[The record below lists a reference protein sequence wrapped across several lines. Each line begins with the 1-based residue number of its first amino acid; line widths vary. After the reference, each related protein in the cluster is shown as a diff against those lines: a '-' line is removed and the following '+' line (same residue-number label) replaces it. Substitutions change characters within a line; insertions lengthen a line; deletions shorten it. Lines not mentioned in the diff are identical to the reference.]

1 MNKILFVTSE
11 AYPLIKT
18 GGLADVSSSLPKAL
32 AELGQEVR
40 LVLPNYHAIKLQS
53 DVAVRSV
60 FELGTRTIR
69 LLETQLPESSVTVWL
84 VDYPDYFGMEGNPY
98 VDAAGNPYHNNAE
111 RFTLFCR
118 AVIEIAMNRI
128 HIDWKADVVHC
139 NDWQTGL
146 IPALLSMEE
155 HRPATIFT
163 IHNIAY
169 QGLYG
174 GLAASMLQLP
184 MQLLTADG
192 MEFHGMVSFIKGG
205 IAYADKI
212 TTVSPTYAQEIQT
225 NELGYGLEGLLIYRR
240 DDLMGIINGIDY
252 DWNPEHDHWIAKQ
265 YNQHTLH
272 DKVHNKTALQ
282 ARLNLPVREDVF
294 MLGLISRLVDQK
306 GIDLILDCLY
316 QLLGFPLQIVILGS
330 GDKGLEHRLNQFAL
344 AYPYKMSLTLG
355 YDESL
360 AHLIE
365 AGVDVFLMPSRFE
378 PCGLNQMYSQRYG
391 TLPIVRSTGGLA
403 DTVIDALPTTIADGT
418 ASGFVFREATA
429 GALYETIK
437 RAMLLYSFPESWR
450 QLQMNAMRY
459 DFSWHNSAGQYLE
472 LYATIETQQAV
483 RESHYHD
490 TANA

>member
-1 MNKILFVTSE
+1 MNKILFATSE

-40 LVLPNYHAIKLQS
+40 LILPNYHAIKLHA
-53 DVAVRSV
+53 AVTVRCS
-60 FELGTRTIR
+60 FNLGTRTIR
-69 LLETQLPESSVTVWL
+69 LLETQLPDSAVVVWL
-84 VDYPDYFGMEGNPY
+84 IDYPEYFGTEGNPY
-98 VDAAGNPYHNNAE
+98 VDSAGNPYPNNAE

-118 AVIEIAMNRI
+118 AVIEIAMNRVD
-128 HIDWKADVVHC
+128 IDWKADVVHC

-146 IPALLSMEE
+146 IPALLSMEP

-174 GLAASMLQLP
+174 GLAASMLQIP

-205 IAYADKI
+205 IAFADKV

-225 NELGYGLEGLLIYRR
+225 HELGYGLEGLLIYRR
-240 DDLMGIINGIDY
+240 DDLMGIINGIDH
-252 DWNPEHDHWIAKQ
+252 DWNPDQDHYIAKQ
-265 YNQHTLH
+265 YSQHSLH
-272 DKVHNKTALQ
+272 DKVQNKTALQ
-282 ARLNLPVREDVF
+282 MRLNLPVREDVF
-294 MLGLISRLVDQK
+294 VLGLISRLVDQK
-306 GIDLILDCLY
+306 GIDLVLDCLY
-316 QLLGFPLQIVILGS
+316 QLLGFPLQIVVLGS
-330 GDKGLEHRLNQFAL
+330 GDKGLEHRLSQFAL

-365 AGVDVFLMPSRFE
+365 AGADVFLMPSRFE

-403 DTVIDALPTTIADGT
+403 DTVVDALPTTITDGT
-418 ASGFVFREATA
+418 ASGFVFKEATA
-429 GALYETIK
+429 GTLFETIK
-437 RAMLLYSFPESWR
+437 RAMLLYSFPDIWR
-450 QLQMNAMRY
+450 QLQLNAMRC
-459 DFSWHNSAGQYLE
+459 DFSWHNSAEQYLE

-483 RESHYHD
+483 REARYHEPE
-490 TANA
+490 NA